1 MNLLKV
7 FITVVIA
14 ASLSLLYFDSALAV
28 DHPWDDSK
36 GDSSTTVGTVYQQ
49 GNPKPIGPT
58 IISRISDW
66 TRLLFF
72 EIKSVLIGEM
82 KGEVGTNPPAVR
94 GRKSS
99 FPTENK
105 K

>member
-7 FITVVIA
+7 FIAVVIA

-28 DHPWDDSK
+28 DHPWDDNK
-36 GDSSTTVGTVYQQ
+36 CDTTTTVGTVHQQ
-49 GNPKPIGPT
+49 GNPKPSDT
-58 IISRISDW
+58 SIIARISDW
-66 TRLLFF
+66 TRLFF
-72 EIKSVLIGEM
+72 LEIKSVLIGEL
-82 KGEVGTNPPAVR
+82 KGEVGTNPPAGR

-99 FPTENK
+99 FPIDNK